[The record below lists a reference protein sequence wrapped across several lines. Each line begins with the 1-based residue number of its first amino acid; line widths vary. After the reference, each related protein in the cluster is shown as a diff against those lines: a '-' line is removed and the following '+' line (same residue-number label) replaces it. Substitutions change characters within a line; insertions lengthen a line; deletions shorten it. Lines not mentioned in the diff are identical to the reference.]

1 MEKVKTQAK
10 LGQHVVFTDEDMEER
25 DALVTFVHGE
35 QCVNLIVV
43 SKDIKKQD
51 AYGMQTEH
59 KTSICHKCDA
69 GPGYYYELDEQVFI
83 KN

>member
-1 MEKVKTQAK
+1 MNTQAK
-10 LGQHVVFTDEDMEER
+10 QGQHVIFTDEDQCKR

-43 SKDIKKQD
+43 CKDMNRQD

-59 KTSICHKCDA
+59 KTSICHKRDA
-69 GPGYYYELDEQVFI
+69 GPGYYYELP
-83 KN
+83 